1 MDAAAFYACHQK
13 LVLDCRLQQL
23 CTWAAKPSEG
33 NKVESQTTMP
43 GVEKASQQTSRQVE
57 TGYLLHNVAP
67 IMIEAERQLPSCR
80 CLESLLLPI

>member
-1 MDAAAFYACHQK
+1 
-13 LVLDCRLQQL
+13 
-23 CTWAAKPSEG
+23 
-33 NKVESQTTMP
+33 MP